1 MCSRAAVAWAWFVIT
16 LALLGVSRFTIVF
29 YTCRGVW
36 MTTLFRYVR
45 HAGQSVRCCAAWRSR
60 RCTCRRSTYLFRT
73 GGGSNKLVGVA
84 FGAEAIAEVVAAPV
98 SGWATDRFRR
108 DKVLKLSAFIG
119 LLGTGFA
126 VVGFATESTIVC
138 VVGLVCWGVFRGAS
152 RAANSQPLV
161 YRNHWCTAITASRV
175 WSVALGDCD
184 CQALA
189 TQPCKQYSRTR
200 LLLENAAGRMPSFRR
215 CETSVAMGFA
225 GQLQLLRCLTPDLL
239 LQRQVASCVGP
250 ALNVLYFALSGTSGD
265 WDMRTLRV
273 VMLVGSTSMCIPS
286 MILWAFNDD
295 DSLERESEALGMP
308 GSDTDSN
315 HGSGTDVE
323 APPAPHTSED
333 AAPVMHHGVARIV
346 RCCGLTLSLSSVRWL
361 VRGVGGFRGVWH
373 HISRCLPRV

>member
-1 MCSRAAVAWAWFVIT
+1 MTTTARPLQKVKYLQLTQLTPAHDAPQPAGEVDKPAAPLDEPRTGSYFPQLSRNARLMFWYVVISLWRARLQPLGGAMCSRAAAAWAWFVIT

-138 VVGLVCWGVFRGAS
+138 VVGLVCWGVFRGES

-161 YRNHWCTAITASRV
+161 YRNHCCTAITASRV
-175 WSVALGDCD
+175 WSVALG
-184 CQALA
+184 
-189 TQPCKQYSRTR
+189 T
-200 LLLENAAGRMPSFRR
+200 
-215 CETSVAMGFA
+215 V
-225 GQLQLLRCLTPDLL
+225 
-239 LQRQVASCVGP
+239 
-250 ALNVLYFALSGTSGD
+250 
-265 WDMRTLRV
+265 
-273 VMLVGSTSMCIPS
+273 I
-286 MILWAFNDD
+286 
-295 DSLERESEALGMP
+295 
-308 GSDTDSN
+308 
-315 HGSGTDVE
+315 
-323 APPAPHTSED
+323 
-333 AAPVMHHGVARIV
+333 AR
-346 RCCGLTLSLSSVRWL
+346 
-361 VRGVGGFRGVWH
+361 H
-373 HISRCLPRV
+373 